1 MYLEFFGLKEKPF
14 SLTPDPKFF
23 FQSETHKANLEQ
35 ALYGIMHREGFI
47 VVTGAIGAGKT
58 TLCRTIY
65 DKLDRKTH
73 TAMILNPFLSE
84 DELLETVL
92 HEFGILEKGGQR
104 LSKKEMLDKLNE
116 FLLNTLKGGENAI
129 LIIDEAQNLPMPALE
144 QIRILSNL
152 ETDKEKLLQIILV
165 GQLGLL
171 RLLNSPE
178 LQQLD
183 QRIPVKCQIN
193 PLKKE
198 EVQRYIEYR
207 ITVAG
212 SSGEVAFA
220 PDALDLIYEYSL
232 GIPRVINLICD
243 RSLLGAY
250 TQQTTKI
257 NKALVLKAVEN
268 LKLEKPV
275 MSKQKMAELTSGVPP
290 AATASATPGGPS
302 KFSSSKV
309 RLPFIIGGSV
319 VVLTAFG
326 FLIFVLI
333 QGKGIRATLERQNQQ
348 HQQEASSL
356 RRERARLEGERSRL
370 EKEMADLKEQ
380 VETLRTR
387 PSATSPVAVSEELK
401 DSFTIFLGVFKDKDS
416 AVEKGASLKE
426 LGYKA
431 YVVGL
436 SGTSPEKQ
444 YRLVLGSFKEKEEA
458 EKVLARLHNRAE
470 LMDAR
475 VMAFSEISR
484 VD

>member
-84 DELLETVL
+84 DELLETIL

-183 QRIPVKCQIN
+183 QRISVKCQIN

-275 MSKQKMAELTSGVPP
+275 MSKQKMAELTSGAPP
-290 AATASATPGGPS
+290 AAPASATPGGHS
-302 KFSSSKV
+302 RFSSSKV
-309 RLPFIIGGSV
+309 RLPFIIGGSIV
-319 VVLTAFG
+319 ILVAFG

-333 QGKGIRATLERQNQQ
+333 QGKGIRA
-348 HQQEASSL
+348 
-356 RRERARLEGERSRL
+356 
-370 EKEMADLKEQ
+370 
-380 VETLRTR
+380 
-387 PSATSPVAVSEELK
+387 
-401 DSFTIFLGVFKDKDS
+401 
-416 AVEKGASLKE
+416 
-426 LGYKA
+426 
-431 YVVGL
+431 
-436 SGTSPEKQ
+436 
-444 YRLVLGSFKEKEEA
+444 
-458 EKVLARLHNRAE
+458 
-470 LMDAR
+470 
-475 VMAFSEISR
+475 
-484 VD
+484 